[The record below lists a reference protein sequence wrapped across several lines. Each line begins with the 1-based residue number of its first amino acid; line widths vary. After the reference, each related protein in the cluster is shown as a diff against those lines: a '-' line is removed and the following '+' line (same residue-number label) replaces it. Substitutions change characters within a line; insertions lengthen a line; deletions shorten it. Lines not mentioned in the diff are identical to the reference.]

1 MEDNKVDS
9 KKKRL
14 NIVSAIIYI
23 PMFLGMIQFFFDEN
37 YRNDGLGWLLL
48 LTFWVI
54 RNIDQAIRDWWDKK
68 QKSVLFD
75 LLLAAVVLVF
85 LIIRGMEYFSS

>member
-1 MEDNKVDS
+1 
-9 KKKRL
+9 
-14 NIVSAIIYI
+14 
-23 PMFLGMIQFFFDEN
+23 MFLGMIQFFFDEN